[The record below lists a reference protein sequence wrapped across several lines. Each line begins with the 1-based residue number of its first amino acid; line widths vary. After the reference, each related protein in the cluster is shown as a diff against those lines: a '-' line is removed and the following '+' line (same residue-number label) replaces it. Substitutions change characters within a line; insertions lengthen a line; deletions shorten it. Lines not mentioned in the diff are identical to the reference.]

1 MRRVQTVISF
11 TLLSAFALWAIQLP
25 AGKQVRV
32 RLGQTISSAKARS
45 GDKWDGT
52 LASDLVV
59 NGQTVAAKGSEVRGK
74 VVEAKESG
82 RLHAPGILKL
92 QLTSIRINGAQT
104 MVRSSTVSRQG
115 KSHKTRDGE
124 AIGGGA
130 AAGAIIGAIAGGGKG
145 AAIGA
150 GAGVAAGTVG
160 AAATGKKEATYPVE
174 TVLTFTLR

>member
-1 MRRVQTVISF
+1 MVRLCR
-11 TLLSAFALWAIQLP
+11 AFSVALVSVFAVWAIQLP

-32 RLGQTISSAKARS
+32 RLGQTISSAKAKS
-45 GDKWDGT
+45 GDKWEGT

-59 NGQTVAAKGSEVRGK
+59 NGQTVAAKGSPVRGR

-82 RLHAPGILKL
+82 RLHAPGVVKL
-92 QLTSIRINGAQT
+92 QLTSIRMNGADT
-104 MVRSSTVSRQG
+104 AVRSSTAIRQG
-115 KSHKTRDGE
+115 KSHKTRDE
-124 AIGGGA
+124 ESIGGGA

-150 GAGVAAGTVG
+150 GAGAAAGTVG
-160 AAATGKKEATYPVE
+160 AAATGKKEAVYPVE